1 MLSGNEPENRCQA
14 LSKMSFARNATS
26 KQKKETYFSVVED
39 AEEAAAQSA
48 EKLTFSDAKGS
59 KRARMRDL

>member
-1 MLSGNEPENRCQA
+1 MSSIVENIICEKCDFEA
-14 LSKMSFARNATS
+14 
-26 KQKKETYFSVVED
+26 KKETYFSVVED